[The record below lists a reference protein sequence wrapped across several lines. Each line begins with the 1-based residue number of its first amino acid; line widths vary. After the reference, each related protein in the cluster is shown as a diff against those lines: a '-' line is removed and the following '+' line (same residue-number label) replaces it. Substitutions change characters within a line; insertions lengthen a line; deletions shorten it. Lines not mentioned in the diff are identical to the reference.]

1 MAVTAVKGK
10 SCTFTIGS
18 TAYTAWVTSLE
29 LSAEKSSE
37 TVATWGEDV
46 AYAGS
51 PTYEGTVQFLFDP
64 SATALGKAM
73 EDAFASTTATVT
85 ISLAMGTATRS
96 LSAWLV
102 TSYSE
107 SMPADGIVTGEAGLT
122 GSSLWTTTYS
132 T

>member
-1 MAVTAVKGK
+1 
-10 SCTFTIGS
+10 
-18 TAYTAWVTSLE
+18 VTSLE

-64 SATALGKAM
+64 SSTSLGSAM
-73 EDAFASTTATVT
+73 ETAFSSGTTVT
-85 ISLAMGTATRS
+85 IALAQGTLTRS
-96 LSAWLV
+96 LGSWQV

-107 SMPADGIVTGEAGLT
+107 SLPADGLVTGEAGLT

>member
-1 MAVTAVKGK
+1 MPVTSVKGK
-10 SCTFTIGS
+10 SCTFTIGT

-29 LSAEKSSE
+29 LSGEKSSE

-64 SATALGKAM
+64 SASSLGKAM
-73 EDAFASTTATVT
+73 ETAFSSSTTVT

-96 LSAWLV
+96 LGSWLV

-107 SMPADGIVTGEAGLT
+107 SMPADGLVTGEAGLT
-122 GSSLWTTTYS
+122 GSAFWTTTYS
-132 T
+132 

>member
-1 MAVTAVKGK
+1 MAITSVKGK
-10 SCTFTIGS
+10 SCTFTISS

-46 AYAGS
+46 AYAGTPS
-51 PTYEGTVQFLFDP
+51 YTGTVQFLFDP
-64 SATALGKAM
+64 TTGSLGKAL
-73 EDAFASTTATVT
+73 ETAFSTSTTIT
-85 ISLAMGTATRS
+85 ISLAQGTATRS
-96 LSAWLV
+96 LTAYLV

-107 SMPADGIVTGEAGLT
+107 SMPADGLVTGEAGLT

-132 T
+132 